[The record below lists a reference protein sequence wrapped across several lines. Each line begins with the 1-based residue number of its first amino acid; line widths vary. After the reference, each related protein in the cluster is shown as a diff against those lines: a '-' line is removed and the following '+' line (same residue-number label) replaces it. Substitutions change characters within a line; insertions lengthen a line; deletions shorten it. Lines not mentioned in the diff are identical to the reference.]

1 MLTKKIPAS
10 AGLMSSAG
18 EERRRP
24 VNRSALWIATIAA
37 MRPPYKKMNKEKQ
50 CRELTIECP
59 IRNIGTEGYLA
70 FISSI

>member
-24 VNRSALWIATIAA
+24 VNRSAL
-37 MRPPYKKMNKEKQ
+37 
-50 CRELTIECP
+50 
-59 IRNIGTEGYLA
+59 
-70 FISSI
+70 